1 MKEICSFIGLT
12 VLFLFLFGMM
22 LSGCTTTESNTI
34 STNNLIQTDYDYNC
48 LDGTKTFTQI
58 ILCYQT
64 QDKAEKSQNKI
75 TNELILNSK

>member
-1 MKEICSFIGLT
+1 MREICGFIGLT

-22 LSGCTTTESNTI
+22 LSGCTINKTDTI

-64 QDKAEKSQNKI
+64 QDKAEKSQS
-75 TNELILNSK
+75 ELTLG